1 MARVSPEPQGPATE
15 PAPAASPGPDVYEP
29 EAGTLREVTVTFRS
43 IVEWQP
49 GERLVAAFEASRPG
63 YGRWFLRDG
72 EAARPTY
79 AACATALRRHMPELE
94 PTYERLVE
102 LAGGGDLEARFLSLW
117 NPPPIFAACS
127 IAAWTGGGGPALV
140 RNYDYVPTL
149 CDATL
154 LASEWS
160 GARVLAMTDCVWGVL
175 DGVNEHGLAVALA
188 FGGRRVIGHGFAV
201 TLILRYALELCRD
214 VAEAVEAIGRIPV
227 NLAYN
232 VGVVDRAGTAAI
244 VQISPDRAPVV
255 TPARV
260 CANRQGATEWAEHA
274 QATDT
279 VAREAALGALMGD
292 SAMTL
297 PALEAAFTA
306 PPLYRATAA
315 QAWGTVYTAAYDC
328 VDPGVRLRWP
338 DDVWNVRLAAP
349 VEEQRVRTMSVVTP
363 PRAVAGRHAVGGA
376 QMIFA

>member
-1 MARVSPEPQGPATE
+1 MGRVSPEPQGPATE
-15 PAPAASPGPDVYEP
+15 PAPAAGVAPDPYDFA
-29 EAGTLREVTVTFRS
+29 AGTPREVTVAFRS

-49 GERLVAAFEASRPG
+49 GERLAAAFEASRPG

-79 AACATALRRHMPELE
+79 AACAAALRRHMPELE
-94 PTYERLVE
+94 PTYERLVQ
-102 LAGGGDLEARFLSLW
+102 LTGGGDLEARFLSLW

-127 IAAWTGGGGPALV
+127 IAAWTGAGGPALV

-154 LASEWS
+154 LASDWS
-160 GARVLAMTDCVWGVL
+160 GARVLAMTDCLWGVL

-188 FGGRRVIGHGFAV
+188 FGGRRVVGDGFAV
-201 TLILRYALELCRD
+201 SLILRYALELCRD
-214 VAEAVEAIGRIPV
+214 VAEAAEAIGRIPV

-232 VGVVDRAGTAAI
+232 VGLVDRAGNAAI
-244 VQISPDRAPVV
+244 VQIGPDRAPVV
-255 TPARV
+255 TPART

-279 VAREAALGALMGD
+279 VVREAALDALVGD
-292 SAMTL
+292 SAVTL
-297 PALEAAFTA
+297 PALEVAFTA
-306 PPLYRATAA
+306 PPLYRPTAA

-338 DDVWNVRLAAP
+338 DDVWEVRLAAP
-349 VEEQRVRTMSVVTP
+349 VEEQRPRTMTMMTP
-363 PRAVAGRHAVGGA
+363 PTPVVAGHVVGGA